1 MNPKNYFL
9 QFLSCQT
16 ERNTKLTKIE
26 NLIEKKGKRRYSVLV
41 KDVDNDDEFPIVLA
55 VVNESH
61 PPDLDVSLE
70 RLSKQ
75 KQEETKQNEIKEER
89 HEVVQTKRVNRR
101 QTTSYGR
108 GRRTRESSPFFV
120 LVKCATV
127 RTLSKEGG
135 GA

>member
-1 MNPKNYFL
+1 M
-9 QFLSCQT
+9 
-16 ERNTKLTKIE
+16 
-26 NLIEKKGKRRYSVLV
+26 IEKKGKRRYSVLV
-41 KDVDNDDEFPIVLA
+41 KDVDNDDEFPIVLS

-108 GRRTRESSPFFV
+108 GRRIRESSPFFV

-127 RTLSKEGG
+127 RTSSKEGG